1 MAGARKTKDMD
12 EMTCDRCAESINGKP
27 GNGACY
33 QCQQEAEYMKAME
46 IVEKI
51 RAKDKKGDWLI
62 SDVSA
67 VGLIYQFRAE
77 EKEQEDKGQGQLF

>member
-12 EMTCDRCAESINGKP
+12 EMICENCAESINGKP

-33 QCQQEAEYMKAME
+33 LCKGETMKAME
-46 IVEKI
+46 IVEQI

-67 VGLIYQFRAE
+67 VGIIYQFRAE

>member
-1 MAGARKTKDMD
+1 
-12 EMTCDRCAESINGKP
+12 
-27 GNGACY
+27 
-33 QCQQEAEYMKAME
+33 MKAME
-46 IVEKI
+46 IVEQI

-77 EKEQEDKGQGQLF
+77 EKELEDSGQGQLF